1 MRRGIDRRGG
11 EGRRRRRRRKGTG
24 TIDACMS
31 YRRGP
36 NCLPTG
42 DVEPRAE
49 DLFLRGWDRE
59 GRGVETRITMRH
71 ASIGSSRE
79 RKRFSRRS
87 VLAAL
92 WYYLLLG
99 DVEANSPQG
108 KFSFSFFLFF
118 SLFCFTMAISGKVT
132 FFSSSLSFLPFFP
145 IRYDRNWPRSK
156 ILSNLR
162 SFLLHLRYCETIPP
176 LPTTNRATIYG
187 KIDKRLVCGTIDG
200 VGSTAVFFFSFF
212 FRGRL

>member
-59 GRGVETRITMRH
+59 GGGVETRITMRH

-99 DVEANSPQG
+99 DVEANFTTG
-108 KFSFSFFLFF
+108 KILFFFLSFFFPFLFYNA
-118 SLFCFTMAISGKVT
+118 TISGKVT

-145 IRYDRNWPRSK
+145 VRYDRNWPRSESK
-156 ILSNLR
+156 ILSNSP
-162 SFLLHLRYCETIPP
+162 SFLLHLQYCETTPS
-176 LPTTNRATIYG
+176 LPTTNRATVYG
-187 KIDKRLVCGTIDG
+187 KIDKSGT
-200 VGSTAVFFFSFF
+200 
-212 FRGRL
+212 GR

>member
-11 EGRRRRRRRKGTG
+11 EGRRRRRKGTG

-59 GRGVETRITMRH
+59 GGGVETRITMRH

-79 RKRFSRRS
+79 RKRFSRRN

-99 DVEANSPQG
+99 DVEANFTTG
-108 KFSFSFFLFF
+108 KILFFFLSFFFPFLFYDGDLWK
-118 SLFCFTMAISGKVT
+118 SNVLLFK
-132 FFSSSLSFLPFFP
+132 SFLPSF
-145 IRYDRNWPRSK
+145 
-156 ILSNLR
+156 LSN
-162 SFLLHLRYCETIPP
+162 SI
-176 LPTTNRATIYG
+176 
-187 KIDKRLVCGTIDG
+187 
-200 VGSTAVFFFSFF
+200 
-212 FRGRL
+212 

>member
-59 GRGVETRITMRH
+59 GGGVETRITMRH

-99 DVEANSPQG
+99 DVEANFTTG
-108 KFSFSFFLFF
+108 KILFFFLSFFFPFLFHNA
-118 SLFCFTMAISGKVT
+118 TMTISGKVT
-132 FFSSSLSFLPFFP
+132 FFSSSLSFLPSF
-145 IRYDRNWPRSK
+145 
-156 ILSNLR
+156 LSN
-162 SFLLHLRYCETIPP
+162 SI
-176 LPTTNRATIYG
+176 
-187 KIDKRLVCGTIDG
+187 
-200 VGSTAVFFFSFF
+200 
-212 FRGRL
+212 

>member
-11 EGRRRRRRRKGTG
+11 EGRRRRRRRRKGTG

-59 GRGVETRITMRH
+59 GGGVETRITMRH

-99 DVEANSPQG
+99 DVEANFTTG
-108 KFSFSFFLFF
+108 KILFFFLSFFFPFLFYDGDLWK
-118 SLFCFTMAISGKVT
+118 SNVLLFK
-132 FFSSSLSFLPFFP
+132 SFLPSF
-145 IRYDRNWPRSK
+145 
-156 ILSNLR
+156 LSNSIWSKLA
-162 SFLLHLRYCETIPP
+162 SIENLVQPPFFSPPPSLLWNYPFSSHDKSSDHLR
-176 LPTTNRATIYG
+176 
-187 KIDKRLVCGTIDG
+187 
-200 VGSTAVFFFSFF
+200 
-212 FRGRL
+212 

>member
-1 MRRGIDRRGG
+1 
-11 EGRRRRRRRKGTG
+11 
-24 TIDACMS
+24 MS

-59 GRGVETRITMRH
+59 GGGVETRITMRH

-99 DVEANSPQG
+99 DVEANFTTG
-108 KFSFSFFLFF
+108 KILFFFLSFFFPFLFYDGDLWKSNVLLFKSFFLP
-118 SLFCFTMAISGKVT
+118 S
-132 FFSSSLSFLPFFP
+132 FP
-145 IRYDRNWPRSK
+145 IRYDRKSCPTSVLFPSTFSIVK
-156 ILSNLR
+156 LPLLFLR
-162 SFLLHLRYCETIPP
+162 QIERPSMVKLIKAES
-176 LPTTNRATIYG
+176 
-187 KIDKRLVCGTIDG
+187 
-200 VGSTAVFFFSFF
+200 VGDRNDTWMMVWDRRRCFF